1 MEEVGEVEQE
11 ILNTQAQKKYDIQK
25 EDKRCERQNG
35 NIQQG
40 DNKFEADVE
49 EQVIVNIE
57 VDEVEQEI
65 VNIQEQKDNI
75 QKEDNSCELD
85 EEEQEIIPPYFQP
98 LFWEDNS
105 WYKLVRFEDYYRLP
119 HIEDR
124 IEKEKCWYGIK
135 PPLGYIEHVRRER
148 KKDKEI
154 WLEKKLEGRLSPYED
169 WDSYGEEDEEEDDD
183 EEGLVAIM

>member
-35 NIQQG
+35 NIQQE
-40 DNKFEADVE
+40 DNKFEVDVE

-98 LFWEDNS
+98 LF
-105 WYKLVRFEDYYRLP
+105 
-119 HIEDR
+119 
-124 IEKEKCWYGIK
+124 
-135 PPLGYIEHVRRER
+135 
-148 KKDKEI
+148 
-154 WLEKKLEGRLSPYED
+154 
-169 WDSYGEEDEEEDDD
+169 
-183 EEGLVAIM
+183 